1 LKISSNSKKNF
12 KRYGPIISIMSLFSI
27 IVITTFYF
35 VLQPKVTLP
44 IYSPSMVSEEL
55 VEEDIRYIKKYHKI
69 NDFVL
74 TNQNGELISQ
84 EFYQNKIY
92 VADFFFTTCPDIC
105 PIMTENMG
113 YLQSELKN
121 QTDVLLVSF
130 SVTPNVD
137 SVDVLRSYA
146 DLKKV
151 DDAKW
156 NLFTGSKKE
165 IYELA
170 RKSFLVAKNDGDGGK
185 YDMIHTENFVLVDK
199 ESRIRG
205 FYDGTNEDEMKKLL
219 VDITI
224 LKQSYLD

>member
-1 LKISSNSKKNF
+1 
-12 KRYGPIISIMSLFSI
+12 MSLFSI
-27 IVITTFYF
+27 SVITTFYF

>member
-1 LKISSNSKKNF
+1 
-12 KRYGPIISIMSLFSI
+12 MSLFSI

-92 VADFFFTTCPDIC
+92 IADFFFTTCPDIC

-113 YLQSELKN
+113 YLQNELKD
-121 QTDVLLVSF
+121 QVDVMLVSF
-130 SVTPNVD
+130 SVTPQVD
-137 SVDVLRSYA
+137 TVDVLRAYA
-146 DLKKV
+146 DSRGV
-151 DDAKW
+151 DDSKW
-156 NLFTGSKKE
+156 NLFTGNKKD

-170 RKSFLVAKNDGDGGK
+170 RKSFLVAKNDGDGGR
-185 YDMIHTENFVLVDK
+185 YDMIHTENFVLIDK

-205 FYDGTNEDEMKKLL
+205 FYDGTKQEAMNKLL
-219 VDITI
+219 ADVTI
-224 LKQSYLD
+224 LKRSYLD

>member
-1 LKISSNSKKNF
+1 
-12 KRYGPIISIMSLFSI
+12 MSLFSI

-69 NDFVL
+69 NDFSL
-74 TNQNGELISQ
+74 INQNGKLISQ

>member
-1 LKISSNSKKNF
+1 MNFQEKYSKLKDK
-12 KRYGPIISIMSLFSI
+12 
-27 IVITTFYF
+27 
-35 VLQPKVTLP
+35 LQQMKDTDDNEVDDEMGNKINQVYKVT
-44 IYSPSMVSEEL
+44 SEEL
-55 VEEDIRYIKKYHKI
+55 VEEDIRYVKKYHSI
-69 NDFVL
+69 SNFSL
-74 TNQNGELISQ
+74 TNQNGELINQ

-92 VADFFFTTCPDIC
+92 IADFFFTTCPDIC
-105 PIMTENMG
+105 PKMTENMG

-130 SVTPNVD
+130 SVTPNID
-137 SVDVLRSYA
+137 SVSVLRAYA
-146 DLKKV
+146 DLKGV
-151 DDAKW
+151 DDSKW
-156 NLFTGSKKE
+156 NLFTGSKKD

>member
-1 LKISSNSKKNF
+1 
-12 KRYGPIISIMSLFSI
+12 MSFFSI
-27 IVITTFYF
+27 VVITSFYF
-35 VLQPKVTLP
+35 ILQPKVSLP

-55 VEEDIRYIKKYHKI
+55 VEEDIRYVKKYHSI
-69 NDFVL
+69 SNFSL
-74 TNQNGELISQ
+74 TNQNGELINQ

-92 VADFFFTTCPDIC
+92 IADFFFTTCPDIC
-105 PIMTENMG
+105 PKMTENMG
-113 YLQSELKN
+113 YLQNELKN

-130 SVTPNVD
+130 SVTPNID
-137 SVDVLRSYA
+137 SVSVLRAYA
-146 DLKKV
+146 DLKGV
-151 DDAKW
+151 DDSKW
-156 NLFTGSKKE
+156 NLFTGSKKD

>member
-1 LKISSNSKKNF
+1 
-12 KRYGPIISIMSLFSI
+12 MSFFSI
-27 IVITTFYF
+27 VVITSFYF
-35 VLQPKVTLP
+35 ILQPKVSLP

-224 LKQSYLD
+224 LKQSYID

>member
-1 LKISSNSKKNF
+1 MSSDSKKF
-12 KRYGPIISIMSLFSI
+12 LKRYGPIIFIMSLFSI

-35 VLQPKVTLP
+35 VLQPKVSLP

-69 NDFVL
+69 NDFSL
-74 TNQNGELISQ
+74 INQNGKLISQ
-84 EFYQNKIY
+84 EFYRNKIY
-92 VADFFFTTCPDIC
+92 IADFFFTTCPDIC
-105 PIMTENMG
+105 PIMTENMS
-113 YLQSELKN
+113 YLQSELKD

-130 SVTPNVD
+130 SVTPQVD
-137 SVDVLRSYA
+137 TVDVLRSYA
-146 DLKKV
+146 NLKGV
-151 DDAKW
+151 DDSKW
-156 NLFTGSKKE
+156 NLFTGNKKD

-205 FYDGTNEDEMKKLL
+205 FYDGTNEEAMNKLL
-219 VDITI
+219 ADVTI
-224 LKQSYLD
+224 LKRSYLD

>member
-1 LKISSNSKKNF
+1 
-12 KRYGPIISIMSLFSI
+12 MSLFSI

-69 NDFVL
+69 NDFSL
-74 TNQNGELISQ
+74 TNQNGQLISQ

-92 VADFFFTTCPDIC
+92 IADFFFTTCPDIC

-113 YLQSELKN
+113 YLQNELKN

-146 DLKKV
+146 DLKGV
-151 DDAKW
+151 DDSKW
-156 NLFTGSKKE
+156 NLFTGSKKD

-205 FYDGTNEDEMKKLL
+205 FYDGTNEDEMNKLL
-219 VDITI
+219 NDVNI

>member
-1 LKISSNSKKNF
+1 
-12 KRYGPIISIMSLFSI
+12 MSLFSI
-27 IVITTFYF
+27 IVIITFYF